1 MDREQARRRIDE
13 LTEQLNYHSYRYYVL
28 DDPEI
33 SDEQFDAMLVELE
46 RLEREY
52 PELRRPDS
60 PTQRVGAEP
69 SDQFPTVEHTVPMLS
84 LDKSFSGDELLEF
97 DRRLKRQLGMDEAE
111 PIAYVC
117 ELKVDGLAVSLRYE
131 DGVLVQGATRGD
143 GRRGED
149 ITPNLRTVR
158 SIPLRLQGEPPPL
171 LEVRGEVYLPV
182 AEFERINAERAQ
194 AGEPPF
200 ANPRNAAAG
209 SMRQLDPSITAS
221 RRLDIFCYGTG
232 EVQGLEFET
241 HTQELELLRGF
252 GCRVNPDT
260 ESVESIEAALE
271 YCRRWT
277 QRRGELDYGV
287 DGVVVKADRVEL
299 QRAAGATAH
308 GPRWA
313 TAYKFPAVEA
323 ETVVRDIEV
332 TVARTGQLTPVAVME
347 PVFVDGSTVGR
358 AVLHNEDEVA
368 RKDIRIGDHVIIR
381 KAGDVIPEV
390 VRSLPEKRTGGERRF
405 EMPHKCPV
413 CGTEVVREEG
423 AAATRCPNL
432 NCPARRLSLLLHWGG
447 RQAMDIDGLGEAVA
461 AQLLDRGLVERPE
474 DLYTLTVEQV
484 AGLERMA
491 EKSAQNLIEAIE
503 ASKSRGLERLLFA
516 LGILHVGRTAAARLA
531 ERYPSLRAIANASE
545 EELEA
550 VPDVGPKI
558 AQSIVDYFA
567 QPRNADL
574 PERLE
579 ALGIVTTRPEAVEG
593 AGTALAGLT
602 FVFTGSLEAM
612 SRPEAEELVVE
623 LGGRA
628 TSSVSRNTDYVVA
641 GPGAGSKL
649 DRARE
654 LGVPVLSEEEFLAMV
669 RDAGGGTVAS

>member
-1 MDREQARRRIDE
+1 MDREQARERIDHLTGE
-13 LTEQLNYHSYRYYVL
+13 LNRHNYLYYVL
-28 DDPEI
+28 DAPEI
-33 SDEQFDAMLVELE
+33 SDQQYDAMLVELE
-46 RLEREY
+46 ELEGQF

-69 SDQFPTVEHTVPMLS
+69 SDQFATVEHTVPMLS
-84 LDKSFSGDELLEF
+84 LDKSFSDDELIEF
-97 DRRLKRQLGMDEAE
+97 DHRLKRTLGIAADE
-111 PIAYVC
+111 PLAYVC
-117 ELKVDGLAVSLRYE
+117 ELKIDGLAVSLRYE
-131 DGVLVQGATRGD
+131 DGVLVRGATRGD

-158 SIPLRLQGEPPPL
+158 TIPLRLQGEPPAVI
-171 LEVRGEVYLPV
+171 EVRGEVFLPIR
-182 AEFERINAERAQ
+182 EFARINAEREQ
-194 AGEPPF
+194 AGEPLF

-209 SMRQLDPSITAS
+209 SVRQLDPSITAS
-221 RRLDIFCYGTG
+221 RRLDMFCYGTG
-232 EVQGLEFET
+232 EVRGASFAT
-241 HTQELELLRGF
+241 HSEELELLRAL
-252 GCRVNPDT
+252 GCRVNPHVT
-260 ESVESIEAALE
+260 AVASIEEALAF
-271 YCRRWT
+271 CQSWAP
-277 QRRGELDYGV
+277 RRGELDYEV
-287 DGVVVKADRVEL
+287 DGVVVKVDAVEL
-299 QRAAGATAH
+299 QERAGATSH

-313 TAYKFPAVEA
+313 TAYKFAAVEA

-347 PVFVDGSTVGR
+347 PVFVDGSTVSR

-390 VRSLPEKRTGGERRF
+390 VRSLPERRDGDEREF
-405 EMPHKCPV
+405 AMPERCPI

-423 AAATRCPNL
+423 QAATRCPNL

-461 AQLLDRGLVERPE
+461 VQLLDRGLVDRPE
-474 DLYTLTVEQV
+474 DLYRLTVAQV
-484 AGLERMA
+484 QGLERMA
-491 EKSAQNLIEAIE
+491 EKSAQNLIAAID
-503 ASKSRGLERLLFA
+503 ASRERGLERLLFA
-516 LGILHVGRTAAARLA
+516 LGILHLGRTGAARLA
-531 ERYPSLRAIANASE
+531 EHFASLRAVADASQ

-550 VPDVGPKI
+550 VPDIGPKI
-558 AQSIVDYFA
+558 AQSIVEYFA
-567 QPRNADL
+567 RPENADL

-579 ALGIVTTRPEAVEG
+579 ALGVRTTRSEPAAG

-602 FVFTGSLEAM
+602 FVFTGALEAM
-612 SRPEAEELVVE
+612 SRPEAEELVAS

-628 TSSVSRNTDYVVA
+628 TSSVSKNTDYVVA

-654 LGVPVLSEEEFLAMV
+654 LGVTVLTEEQFQELV
-669 RDAGGGTVAS
+669 RDAGA

>member
-1 MDREQARRRIDE
+1 MERSGAEQRIDE
-13 LTEQLNYHSYRYYVL
+13 LTEQLNYHNYRYYVL

-33 SDEQFDAMLVELE
+33 SDEQFDAMLVELQE
-46 RLEREY
+46 LERRF
-52 PELRRPDS
+52 PDLRRPDS
-60 PTQRVGAEP
+60 PTQRVGAPP
-69 SDQFPTVEHTVPMLS
+69 SDQFAPVEHTVPMLS
-84 LDKSFSGDELLEF
+84 LDKSFSGDELVEF
-97 DRRLKRQLGMDEAE
+97 DRRLKRQLGMDECE

-117 ELKVDGLAVSLRYE
+117 ELKVDGLAVSLRY
-131 DGVLVQGATRGD
+131 DHGVFVQGATRGD

-158 SIPLRLQGEPPPL
+158 TIPLRLLDDPPPL
-171 LEVRGEVYLPV
+171 IEVRGELYLPI
-182 AEFERINAERAQ
+182 AEFERINVERAE
-194 AGEPPF
+194 AGEPLF

-209 SMRQLDPSITAS
+209 SMRQLDPAITAS

-232 EVQGLEFET
+232 AVEGLQFET
-241 HTQELELLRGF
+241 HTQELERLRAF
-252 GCRVNPDT
+252 GCRVNPHV
-260 ESVESIEAALE
+260 ESVASIEQALA
-271 YCRRWT
+271 YCEQWTERRHDL
-277 QRRGELDYGV
+277 EYGV
-287 DGVVVKADRVEL
+287 DGVVVKADSVAL
-299 QRAAGATAH
+299 QQAAGATSH

-347 PVFVDGSTVGR
+347 PVFVDGSTVSR

-368 RKDIRIGDHVIIR
+368 RKDIRIGDHVVIR

-390 VRSLPEKRTGGERRF
+390 VRSLPGKRTGDEEQF
-405 EMPHKCPV
+405 EMPRQCPV

-432 NCPARRLSLLLHWGG
+432 NCPARRLSLLLHWAG

-474 DLYTLTVEQV
+474 DLYTLTTEEVV
-484 AGLERMA
+484 GLERMA
-491 EKSAQNLIEAIE
+491 EKSARNLIAAIE
-503 ASKSRGLERLLFA
+503 ASKDRGLERLLFA

-531 ERYPSLRAIANASE
+531 EHYGSLRAIADASQ

-550 VPDVGPKI
+550 VPDIGPKI

-567 QPRNADL
+567 RPENADL
-574 PERLE
+574 PERLA
-579 ALGIVTTRPEAVEG
+579 ALGIVTTRPQQAEAE
-593 AGTALAGLT
+593 GTAFAGLT
-602 FVFTGSLEAM
+602 FVFTGGLEAM
-612 SRPEAEELVVE
+612 TRPEAEEMVAG

-628 TSSVSRNTDYVVA
+628 TGSVSANTDYVVA

-649 DRARE
+649 ERARE
-654 LGVPVLSEEEFLAMV
+654 LGVQVLGEEEFLQMV
-669 RDAGGGTVAS
+669 REAGEGSPGG